1 MPLVLI
7 RCPKTGRYVS
17 TGINAEPAYFNSP
30 LSTRRRIDCPYC
42 GKEHAWGHRDAVLC
56 DPSRWSDVPQVEDC
70 FLKAAENAER
80 AAAASRDEERQF
92 YLKLE
97 KKWLG
102 LADGFRRIAD
112 VDRRHSRS

>member
-1 MPLVLI
+1 VPLVLI

-17 TGINAEPAYFNSP
+17 TGINSDPEL
-30 LSTRRRIDCPYC
+30 LSFSSNVRHRIECPYC
-42 GKEHAWGHRDAVLC
+42 RKEHAWAKRDAVFC
-56 DPSRWSDVPQVEDC
+56 DPERWSDVPQVEDC

-112 VDRRHSRS
+112 VDRRYSI